1 MAVIEWNDRLAIDDG
16 VMDETHREFVDLV
29 NRMADAPDEQMEAI
43 VDEFIRHTEEHFG
56 QEERWMR
63 SLSFPP
69 LGCHK
74 REHDGVLEIAREVK
88 QRIARGEIRFGRV
101 LAQAVAEWFADH
113 AASMDT
119 VLSMYMKDQGYTPT
133 VGALETTEQAD

>member
-1 MAVIEWNDRLAIDDG
+1 MAVIEWNDKLAIDQG
-16 VMDETHREFVDLV
+16 VMDDTHREFVDLV
-29 NRMADAPDEQMEAI
+29 NRMADAPDDEMGAA

-63 SLSFPP
+63 SIAFPP
-69 LGCHK
+69 LGCHQ
-74 REHDGVLEIAREVK
+74 REHNGVLEIAREVR
-88 QRIARGEIRFGRV
+88 QRVANGEFRFGRV

-119 VLSMYMKDQGYTPT
+119 VLSLYMKDRGYTPT
-133 VGALETTEQAD
+133 IGAAEAADAV